1 MVDVRYEHKVQQVCR
16 ILLWTLLAN
25 WLVACAKLLLG
36 ALSSTMSLMADGFHS
51 LLDGSSNVIGLIS
64 LKAATKPAD
73 TRYPYGRRKYE
84 TFAAVGISM
93 LLVLACYEML
103 TEAFRR
109 FWSPSTP
116 EVGPLSFVV
125 IVSSM
130 VVNAIVARYEHRR
143 GYELKST
150 VLMAD
155 AHHTHSDVY
164 GSLAVLVSLV
174 AMHWGYPSFDILAT
188 LFIVVLIARAVWQIL
203 SESLRT
209 LVDISRL
216 PAEHIA
222 AITMSVPGVRE
233 CHNIRSRGLEDA
245 VYIDLHIGVDPDLR
259 IEAAHDI
266 GCEVERRILT
276 SLEGVLD
283 VVVHTE
289 PARSHSQV
297 IPDAMVRNSLQSSR
311 LATTSHDQERA
322 PHVH

>member
-1 MVDVRYEHKVQQVCR
+1 
-16 ILLWTLLAN
+16 
-25 WLVACAKLLLG
+25 
-36 ALSSTMSLMADGFHS
+36 
-51 LLDGSSNVIGLIS
+51 
-64 LKAATKPAD
+64 
-73 TRYPYGRRKYE
+73 
-84 TFAAVGISM
+84 M

-130 VVNAIVARYEHRR
+130 VVNAIVAQYERRR
-143 GYELKST
+143 GHEFKST
-150 VLMAD
+150 VLVAE

-164 GSLAVLVSLV
+164 GSLAVLMSLV
-174 AMHWGYPSFDILAT
+174 AIHWGYPSFDVLAT

-209 LVDISRL
+209 VGDSSRL
-216 PAEHIA
+216 PAERLET
-222 AITMSVPGVRE
+222 ITLSVPGVRE

-259 IEAAHDI
+259 LAAAHET
-266 GCEVERRILT
+266 GCEVEQRILT
-276 SLEGVLD
+276 SLDGVLD

-289 PARSHSQV
+289 PARSYSQV
-297 IPDAMVRNSLQSSR
+297 IPDTMLRESLQSST
-311 LATTSHDQERA
+311 LETTPHDHERS
-322 PHVH
+322 